1 MESGPLVYCSGP
13 LFSPEEMAAMAH
25 IAAVLESAGHRTF
38 LPQRDGLEAYVLRH
52 AGHPLASAWPIS
64 RIRSVFGRAI
74 FALDVYQCLERCDA
88 LVFNM
93 NGRVPDEGAVAETA
107 LAWASGRPLVIY
119 KRDDRSPFH
128 GEDNSM
134 VTGLAYGGAT
144 IDRSGEL
151 PRAVERVIA
160 AVRER
165 CQEPS
170 QAPRPPFVEDA
181 VRRGARIWRWMELL
195 PRAPAGE
202 TSVESIRVELE
213 RIERGATG

>member
-1 MESGPLVYCSGP
+1 
-13 LFSPEEMAAMAH
+13 MAH
-25 IAAVLESAGHRTF
+25 IAAVLERAGHRTF

-52 AGHPLASAWPIS
+52 AGHPLASAWPMS
-64 RIRSVFGRAI
+64 RVRGVFGRAI

-107 LAWASGRPLVIY
+107 LAWASGKPLVIY

-134 VTGLAYGGAT
+134 VTGLAYDGET
-144 IDRSGEL
+144 IDRIDDL

-165 CQEPS
+165 SHSPS
-170 QAPRPPFVEDA
+170 AAAPWPPFVADV

-195 PRAPAGE
+195 PRAPSPEA
-202 TSVESIRVELE
+202 SVESIRAELE
-213 RIERGATG
+213 RIERDATG